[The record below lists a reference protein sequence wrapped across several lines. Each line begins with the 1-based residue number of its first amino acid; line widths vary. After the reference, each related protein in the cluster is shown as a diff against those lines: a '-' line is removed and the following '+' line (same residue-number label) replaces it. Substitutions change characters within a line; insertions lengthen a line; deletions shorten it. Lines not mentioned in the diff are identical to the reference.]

1 MLGMK
6 SKKYE
11 ALIDT
16 YRDIIRKSN
25 ETITKQD
32 KEIKRLKKLLGLYEA
47 CVTKGV
53 DIDFPNSDLKASE
66 PSDIN
71 LY

>member
-11 ALIDT
+11 ALIET
-16 YRDIIRKSN
+16 YRDIIRKGN

-32 KEIKRLKKLLGLYEA
+32 KEITRLKKLLGLYEA

>member
-1 MLGMK
+1 MIGFN
-6 SKKYE
+6 SKKHE
-11 ALIDT
+11 ALINT
-16 YRDIIRKSN
+16 YRDIIRKNN
-25 ETITKQD
+25 EIITKQD

-71 LY
+71 IY

>member
-6 SKKYE
+6 TNKNG
-11 ALIDT
+11 ALLNT
-16 YRDIIRKSN
+16 YRDIIRKNN
-25 ETITKQD
+25 EIITKQD

-53 DIDFPNSDLKASE
+53 NLDFPNSDLKVSE